1 MYWGYLSKTVSI
13 KTVSEDLKKG
23 VFEVEGLFAG
33 YGLTIGNAIRR
44 VLLSSLPGAA
54 VTQVKIKNVPHEFST
69 LPGVKED
76 IVELS
81 LNFKKLRFRM
91 NVDEP
96 QFLTLKA
103 KGEKTVTAAD
113 IKTNSN
119 VELLNPDEL
128 LANLTDKSAELD
140 VEIRVERGLGYS
152 SVESRKEEEKLAIG
166 TIAIDAFFSPITNVS
181 YSVDNMRVGDRTD
194 YNRLRLEIETDGTIS
209 PSAALHKTAKILN
222 DHFTSISEVQLN
234 EFDAASADD
243 KEKQKEAK
251 PKKKASTKKS
261 KE

>member
-1 MYWGYLSKTVSI
+1 M
-13 KTVSEDLKKG
+13 
-23 VFEVEGLFAG
+23 
-33 YGLTIGNAIRR
+33 
-44 VLLSSLPGAA
+44 A
-54 VTQVKIKNVPHEFST
+54 V
-69 LPGVKED
+69 D
-76 IVELS
+76 
-81 LNFKKLRFRM
+81 
-91 NVDEP
+91 DA

-103 KGEKTVTAAD
+103 KGEKTVTAAN

-128 LANLTDKSAELD
+128 LANLTDKNAELD

-209 PSAALHKTAKILN
+209 PSAALHKAAKILN
-222 DHFTSISEVQLN
+222 DHFTSISEVQVN
-234 EFDAASADD
+234 EFDADRVDD
-243 KEKQKEAK
+243 KEDQKGAK
-251 PKKKASTKKS
+251 PKKKASKRS